1 MKCNVKWI
9 IWCGEHSHQSGVSA
23 NFPSILHQE
32 PTFSILQYHFS
43 KTHTLVYLFYN
54 LLYLNNIIYSLLL
67 LFINISISFI
77 FLSDDAEMLTSEMH
91 DPYTRTTVA
100 WKKRTVQKRLQRGLR
115 CGAGQIPSEGWVRK
129 RFYNSRVLERS

>member
-1 MKCNVKWI
+1 M
-9 IWCGEHSHQSGVSA
+9 SA

-54 LLYLNNIIYSLLL
+54 LLYLNNIIDSLLLL

-77 FLSDDAEMLTSEMH
+77 FLSFHLNRIPHSQISIPKVSLLVLPQLSSSLKH
-91 DPYTRTTVA
+91 SHTVTDLVA
-100 WKKRTVQKRLQRGLR
+100 KQQ
-115 CGAGQIPSEGWVRK
+115 
-129 RFYNSRVLERS
+129 